1 MFISPHPIM
10 MFKMRLSLH
19 HFAVM
24 VLTFLIAVGGS
35 VSAQSS
41 SASASSTSA
50 SSSQSGPII
59 LQSTTSTQN
68 SGLYDHILPLYQA
81 QTGGQVRVVAVGTGQ
96 AIKNA
101 KNCDGDV
108 LLVHSKADEE
118 QFVADGFGLKRVD
131 VMYNDFVIV
140 GPKDDPAQINTATS
154 ITTVLRQIYQ
164 SQSRFISRGDDS
176 GTHKAERRLWQQAKI
191 DPSAFSGRW
200 YLETGQGMGGT
211 LNIAVQLNSYVIADR
226 STWMAFGNRE
236 DHEILFQGDQHL
248 FNQYGVIVVNP
259 AHCPTVQYEKA
270 QAFADWL
277 ISPKGQAAIS
287 SYRINGQQ
295 LFFGNAPKKG

>member
-1 MFISPHPIM
+1 MFLSPHPMI
-10 MFKMRLSLH
+10 MFKMRFSLLSL
-19 HFAVM
+19 AGM
-24 VLTFLIAVGGS
+24 VLFVLLTLGQSFT
-35 VSAQSS
+35 AQ
-41 SASASSTSA
+41 AS
-50 SSSQSGPII
+50 PII

-81 QTGGQVRVVAVGTGQ
+81 ETGEQVRVVAVGTGQ

-101 KNCDGDV
+101 QNCDGDV
-108 LLVHSKADEE
+108 LFVHSKADEE
-118 QFVADGFGLKRVD
+118 QFVADGFGLKRVN
-131 VMYNDFVIV
+131 VMYNDFVLI
-140 GPKDDPAQINTATS
+140 GPKNDPAQIKTATS
-154 ITTVLRQIYQ
+154 VTDVLRQIYQ

-176 GTHKAERRLWQQAKI
+176 GTHKAERRLWQKAEI

-211 LNIAVQLNSYVIADR
+211 LNIAVQLNGYVIADR
-226 STWMAFGNRE
+226 STWLSFGNRE

-259 AHCPTVQYEKA
+259 AHCPSVQRQKA

-277 ISPKGQAAIS
+277 TSRQGQAAIS

-295 LFFGNAPKKG
+295 LFFGNAP

>member
-1 MFISPHPIM
+1 MI
-10 MFKMRLSLH
+10 MFKMRLSL
-19 HFAVM
+19 FQIVSM
-24 VLTFLIAVGGS
+24 VLFLLIVMGAS
-35 VSAQSS
+35 LSAH
-41 SASASSTSA
+41 AS
-50 SSSQSGPII
+50 PII

-81 QTGGQVRVVAVGTGQ
+81 ETGGQVRVVAVGTGQ

-101 KNCDGDV
+101 QNCDGDV

-118 QFVADGFGLKRVD
+118 RFVANGFGLKRVD
-131 VMYNDFVIV
+131 VMYNDFVMV
-140 GPKDDPAQINTATS
+140 GPKDDPAQIKTATN
-154 ITTVLRQIYQ
+154 ITAVLEQIYQ

-176 GTHKAERRLWQQAKI
+176 GTHKAELRLWQKAKI

-211 LNIAVQLNSYVIADR
+211 LNITVQLNGYVITDR

-236 DHEILFQGDQHL
+236 NHDILFQGDQQL

-259 AHCPTVQYEKA
+259 AHCPTVQYEQA

-277 ISPKGQAAIS
+277 TSSQGQAAIA

-295 LFFGNAPKKG
+295 LFFGNAP

>member
-19 HFAVM
+19 HFAGM

-59 LQSTTSTQN
+59 LQSTTSSQN

>member
-1 MFISPHPIM
+1 MFISPHPMM
-10 MFKMRLSLH
+10 MFKMRLNLH
-19 HFAVM
+19 HLAAM
-24 VLTFLIAVGGS
+24 VLSFLIAMGGS
-35 VSAQSS
+35 LSAQ
-41 SASASSTSA
+41 ASSTLA
-50 SSSQSGPII
+50 SSGQSGPII

-108 LLVHSKADEE
+108 LLVHSKADEM
-118 QFVADGFGLKRVD
+118 QFVADGYGLKRVD
-131 VMYNDFVIV
+131 VMYNDFVMV
-140 GPKDDPAQINTATS
+140 GPKDDPAQIKTATS
-154 ITTVLRQIYQ
+154 ISTVLGQIYQ
-164 SQSRFISRGDDS
+164 SKSRFISRGDDS

-191 DPSAFSGRW
+191 DPSTFSGRW

-211 LNIAVQLNSYVIADR
+211 LNIAVQLNGYVIADR

-259 AHCPTVQYEKA
+259 AHCPSVQYEQA

-277 ISPKGQAAIS
+277 TSPQGQAAIS

>member
-1 MFISPHPIM
+1 MFISPRPIM
-10 MFKMRLSLH
+10 MFKMRLDVRYLLGMVVFLLVMLGH
-19 HFAVM
+19 IFA
-24 VLTFLIAVGGS
+24 T
-35 VSAQSS
+35 
-41 SASASSTSA
+41 ASSG
-50 SSSQSGPII
+50 QSGPLFCNPPPPPKIPGFII
-59 LQSTTSTQN
+59 
-68 SGLYDHILPLYQA
+68 ILPLYDPNRWA
-81 QTGGQVRVVAVGTGQ
+81 VRVVAVGTGQ

-108 LLVHSKADEE
+108 LLVHSKADEK
-118 QFVADGFGLKRVD
+118 QFVADGYGLKRVD
-131 VMYNDFVIV
+131 VMYNDFVLV
-140 GPKDDPAQINTATS
+140 GPKDDPAQIKNTTN
-154 ITTVLRQIYQ
+154 ITTVLGQIYQ

-176 GTHKAERRLWQQAKI
+176 GTHKAERRLWQQASI

-211 LNIAVQLNSYVIADR
+211 LNIAVQLNGYVIADR

-236 DHEILFQGDQHL
+236 DHKILFQGDPHL

-259 AHCPTVQYEKA
+259 AHCPSVQYEQA

-277 ISPKGQAAIS
+277 ISPQGQAAIS

-295 LFFGNAPKKG
+295 LFFGNAP

>member
-1 MFISPHPIM
+1 MFIAPHPIM

-19 HFAVM
+19 HLAAM
-24 VLTFLIAVGGS
+24 VLTFLISVAGS
-35 VSAQSS
+35 VSAQ
-41 SASASSTSA
+41 ASSTSA
-50 SSSQSGPII
+50 SSGQSGPII

-131 VMYNDFVIV
+131 VMYNDFVMV
-140 GPKDDPAQINTATS
+140 GPKDDPAQIKTATS
-154 ITTVLRQIYQ
+154 ITTVLGQIYQ

-211 LNIAVQLNSYVIADR
+211 LNIAVQLNGYVIADR

-277 ISPKGQAAIS
+277 TSPQGQAAIS

>member
-1 MFISPHPIM
+1 MFKSPTPMI
-10 MFKMRLSLH
+10 MFKMRLNLH
-19 HFAVM
+19 HLAAM
-24 VLTFLIAVGGS
+24 VLLLLLVLG
-35 VSAQSS
+35 QSQ
-41 SASASSTSA
+41 TQA
-50 SSSQSGPII
+50 SSSLTTSGQSVPII

-131 VMYNDFVIV
+131 VMYNDFVMI
-140 GPKDDPAQINTATS
+140 GPKDDPAQIKSATS
-154 ITTVLRQIYQ
+154 ITDVLEQIYQ
-164 SQSRFISRGDDS
+164 TQSRFISRGDDS
-176 GTHKAERRLWQQAKI
+176 GTHKAELRLWEKAQI

-211 LNIAVQLNSYVIADR
+211 LNIAVQLNGYVIADR
-226 STWMAFGNRE
+226 STWLAFGNRE
-236 DHEILFQGDQHL
+236 DHDILYQNDQHL
-248 FNQYGVIVVNP
+248 FNQYGVIVVDP
-259 AHCPTVQYEKA
+259 AHCPSVQYEAA
-270 QAFADWL
+270 QAFADW
-277 ISPKGQAAIS
+277 ITSPQGQAAIS
-287 SYRINGQQ
+287 SYQVNSQQ
-295 LFFGNAPKKG
+295 LFFGNAP

>member
-10 MFKMRLSLH
+10 MFKTRLDLRYLLGMVVFLLVMLGH
-19 HFAVM
+19 IFA
-24 VLTFLIAVGGS
+24 T
-35 VSAQSS
+35 Q
-41 SASASSTSA
+41 A
-50 SSSQSGPII
+50 SSSQTQPII

-118 QFVADGFGLKRVD
+118 QFVADGYGLKRVD
-131 VMYNDFVIV
+131 VMYNDFVMV
-140 GPKDDPAQINTATS
+140 GPKDDPAQIKTATS
-154 ITTVLRQIYQ
+154 ISTVLGQIYQ
-164 SQSRFISRGDDS
+164 TQSRFISRGDDS
-176 GTHKAERRLWQQAKI
+176 GTHKAERRLWQQAEI

-211 LNIAVQLNSYVIADR
+211 LNIAVQLNGYVIADR

-236 DHEILFQGDQHL
+236 DHKILFQGDPHL

-277 ISPKGQAAIS
+277 TSPQGQAAIS

-295 LFFGNAPKKG
+295 LFFANAPKKG